1 MKSIMQECVT
11 KANKGKQETERVH
24 IIIST
29 SVSVYA
35 SSAVHSA
42 IAVGLLNANIT
53 GLSLISAMALITPGV
68 NSRPAP
74 ATPMIDKGGEKQLF
88 FFYR

>member
-1 MKSIMQECVT
+1 MS
-11 KANKGKQETERVH
+11 
-24 IIIST
+24 ST

-53 GLSLISAMALITPGV
+53 GLSLISAMALITLGV
-68 NSRPAP
+68 KSRPAP
-74 ATPMIDKGGEKQLF
+74 ATPIIHKEGESNFLTCNIKQFLSTAF
-88 FFYR
+88 LQ